1 MEDKC
6 NEMIKTELAYHNLT
20 GAEYE
25 LIRFKE
31 GVAVARVKAGDGTLI
46 LKAFID
52 EPSRR
57 EIKNY
62 RVLKALGVPT
72 LQTFGLTPRS
82 ILMEDIE
89 ASEVLRL
96 GREEDLHDPGVIKAL
111 ARWYRLLHERGRAY
125 VSSHGF
131 GMYDEW
137 DMFTMENIEE
147 LSRTMGEECALP
159 LERLKERYPELRRR
173 IDEAPKTLCYN
184 DFYYTNMAVA
194 KDKSAAVM
202 YDYNLLGKGCYIND
216 IMNVTYWF
224 SDEERALFLSEYG
237 GVDERLIKLQKLIS
251 PVISLISAAKRGI
264 FPDWAEEARE
274 ELITNHGDSPRG

>member
-6 NEMIKTELAYHNLT
+6 NELIKTELAYHNLT

-31 GVAVARVKAGDGTLI
+31 GVAVARVKAGEGTLI

-62 RVLKALGVPT
+62 RVLRALGVPT
-72 LQTFGLTPRS
+72 LKICGLSERS
-82 ILMEDIE
+82 ILMEDIG

-96 GREEDLHDPGVIKAL
+96 GREEDLHDPDVIVSL

-137 DMFTMENIEE
+137 DMFTPENLEK
-147 LSRTMGEECALP
+147 LSRTLGEECARP
-159 LERLKERYPELRRR
+159 LERLKASYPELRAR
-173 IDEAPKTLCYN
+173 IDGTPKTLCYN

-194 KDKSAAVM
+194 KDKSRALM

-224 SDEERALFLSEYG
+224 GDEERALFLSEYG
-237 GVDERLIKLQKLIS
+237 GIDEELIELQKLIS
-251 PVISLISAAKRGI
+251 PVISLVSAAERGV

-274 ELITNHGDSPRG
+274 ELIELEI